1 MARPKKNNADYFSHD
16 ADMRNHRKMK
26 AIRAKFGLEGYA
38 IWNMVLEVLSNAD
51 FFKIEFDEVEVEL
64 LAGDFGIESEK
75 LQEML
80 IYFRR
85 LKLIKEDEGFLF
97 SPSLIER
104 MQPLLDVRSK
114 KRLWAEGKNTK
125 KDGKNDNSKVLD
137 GKNKV
142 LDGKSAQSKVKESK
156 VKESKVKNFL
166 TEQKKSEKQPSQIE
180 NELREFIN
188 NNSGVKRRLFSE
200 IEKGCGKT
208 LSVDEKKAIAARV
221 TVFCNDYALRDNWD
235 SNESN
240 EKKLIRL
247 TNYIINSV
255 NNGFELVKTKVNYA
269 KSNEPKG
276 YQISDNFK
284 QLLDEM
290 AASKE
295 SYGF

>member
-1 MARPKKNNADYFSHD
+1 MQGWIKLHRQIVEWEWYTDANTFRVFMHLLLNA
-16 ADMRNHRKMK
+16 NHKEKRYK
-26 AIRAKFGLEGYA
+26 
-38 IWNMVLEVLSNAD
+38 
-51 FFKIEFDEVEVEL
+51 
-64 LAGDFGIESEK
+64 GI
-75 LQEML
+75 
-80 IYFRR
+80 
-85 LKLIKEDEGFLF
+85 LIKKGQLLTGRK
-97 SPSLIER
+97 SLALALDLSER
-104 MQPLLDVRSK
+104 QVRTALTKLKKSGEIDQEKARKTTKSGSIITICNYASYQGEKNKSDQHNDQHNDQEATSK
-114 KRLWAEGKNTK
+114 RPRSDQEATTN
-125 KDGKNDNSKVLD
+125 KND
-137 GKNKV
+137 KNIKNE
-142 LDGKSAQSKVKESK
+142 KN
-156 VKESKVKNFL
+156 VKNFL

>member
-1 MARPKKNNADYFSHD
+1 MQGWIKLHRQIVEWEWYTDANTFRVFMHLLLNANHKEKRYKGILIKKGQLLTGRKSLALALDLSERQVRTALTKLKKSGEIDQEKARKTTKSGSIITICN
-16 ADMRNHRKMK
+16 
-26 AIRAKFGLEGYA
+26 YA
-38 IWNMVLEVLSNAD
+38 SYQ
-51 FFKIEFDEVEVEL
+51 
-64 LAGDFGIESEK
+64 SEK
-75 LQEML
+75 TKSDQHNDQHNDQEATSK
-80 IYFRR
+80 R
-85 LKLIKEDEGFLF
+85 
-97 SPSLIER
+97 P
-104 MQPLLDVRSK
+104 RSDQE
-114 KRLWAEGKNTK
+114 ATTN
-125 KDGKNDNSKVLD
+125 KND
-137 GKNKV
+137 KNIKNE
-142 LDGKSAQSKVKESK
+142 KN
-156 VKESKVKNFL
+156 VKNFL
-166 TEQKKSEKQPSQIE
+166 NEQKKSEKQPSQIE